1 MIFARRGL
9 AVYRAAPVLAASPL
23 STASQDRVPAHSVS
37 TLNPEP
43 QVHQRAVGRLGV
55 TGQSPVLKPQG
66 TGWRDMPG
74 SAPSEPPSD
83 LG

>member
-1 MIFARRGL
+1 MNCDLCPQGL
-9 AVYRAAPVLAASPL
+9 GCVQSRPCSGGQPSEHGFPGQSPGL
-23 STASQDRVPAHSVS
+23 TPSVS

-43 QVHQRAVGRLGV
+43 QVHQRVVGRLGV

-74 SAPSEPPSD
+74 SAP
-83 LG
+83 